1 MIRRLRCTFVM
12 VSVCSVAAVLF
23 VILGVVNWMNYRQ
36 VVEDV
41 DRILDILAEN
51 NGSFPERGVPEE
63 EPERDRRGAP
73 PGISP
78 ETPYESRYFTV
89 YFNEDEDVIRADVGR
104 IAAVD
109 ESEAVAYAEEVNK
122 RPGNRGFL
130 HNYRYVKTDEGG
142 TPMVIFLDCGRSLAQ
157 VRGFLTVSASVAAAG
172 TGAVFLLLILFSK
185 RAVKPY
191 VESYEKQK
199 RFITDAG
206 HEIKTPLTIIDA
218 DAEIIVLETGE
229 NEWVEDIRKQI
240 QRLKELTEDLIFLSK
255 MEERRGDAECVEFP
269 ISEVALETARSFQ
282 SLAMLQGKM
291 FESCVEPL
299 VSYTGEMKNI
309 QRLFSIL
316 LDNALK
322 YSPEG
327 GRISFRLE
335 RRGRNIYINVSN
347 TADFISREHLAHLAH
362 LFDRFYRVDA
372 SRNSQTGGHGIG
384 LSIAKAIVSAHKGRI
399 TAASPDGKSLTIQV
413 IL

>member
-36 VVEDV
+36 VVGDV

-109 ESEAVAYAEEVNK
+109 ESEAAAYAEEVNK
-122 RPGNRGFL
+122 RPGNRGVL
-130 HNYRYVKTDEGG
+130 HDYRYVKTDEGG

-218 DAEIIVLETGE
+218 DAEIIALETGE

-347 TADFISREHLAHLAH
+347 TADFISREHLTH

>member
-36 VVEDV
+36 VVGDV

-109 ESEAVAYAEEVNK
+109 ESKAAAYAEEVNK

-130 HNYRYVKTDEGG
+130 HDYRYVKTDEGG
-142 TPMVIFLDCGRSLAQ
+142 TPMVIFLYCGRSLAQ

-172 TGAVFLLLILFSK
+172 TGAVFLLLILFF
-185 RAVKPY
+185 
-191 VESYEKQK
+191 QK
-199 RFITDAG
+199 SG
-206 HEIKTPLTIIDA
+206 
-218 DAEIIVLETGE
+218 ET
-229 NEWVEDIRKQI
+229 
-240 QRLKELTEDLIFLSK
+240 L
-255 MEERRGDAECVEFP
+255 C
-269 ISEVALETARSFQ
+269 
-282 SLAMLQGKM
+282 GK
-291 FESCVEPL
+291 L
-299 VSYTGEMKNI
+299 
-309 QRLFSIL
+309 
-316 LDNALK
+316 
-322 YSPEG
+322 
-327 GRISFRLE
+327 
-335 RRGRNIYINVSN
+335 
-347 TADFISREHLAHLAH
+347 
-362 LFDRFYRVDA
+362 
-372 SRNSQTGGHGIG
+372 
-384 LSIAKAIVSAHKGRI
+384 
-399 TAASPDGKSLTIQV
+399 
-413 IL
+413 

>member
-36 VVEDV
+36 VVGDV

-63 EPERDRRGAP
+63 EPERDRRGVP

-109 ESEAVAYAEEVNK
+109 ESKAAAYAEEVNK

-130 HNYRYVKTDEGG
+130 HDYRYVKTDEGG

-218 DAEIIVLETGE
+218 DAEIIALETGE

-347 TADFISREHLAHLAH
+347 TADFISREHLAHL
-362 LFDRFYRVDA
+362 FDRFYRVDA

>member
-109 ESEAVAYAEEVNK
+109 ESEAAAYAEEVNK

-130 HNYRYVKTDEGG
+130 HDYRYVKTDEGG

-206 HEIKTPLTIIDA
+206 HEIRTPLTIIDA
-218 DAEIIVLETGE
+218 DAEIIALETGE

-347 TADFISREHLAHLAH
+347 TADFISREHLAHL
-362 LFDRFYRVDA
+362 FDRFYRVDA

>member
-104 IAAVD
+104 IAAVN
-109 ESEAVAYAEEVNK
+109 ESEAAAYAEEVNK

-130 HNYRYVKTDEGG
+130 HDYRYVKTDEGG
-142 TPMVIFLDCGRSLAQ
+142 TPMVIFRDCGRSLAQ

-218 DAEIIVLETGE
+218 DAEIIALETGE

-347 TADFISREHLAHLAH
+347 TADFISREHLAHL
-362 LFDRFYRVDA
+362 FDRFYRVDA

>member
-36 VVEDV
+36 VVGDV

-122 RPGNRGFL
+122 RPGNRGVL
-130 HNYRYVKTDEGG
+130 HDYRYVKTDEGG

-218 DAEIIVLETGE
+218 DAEIIALETGE

-347 TADFISREHLAHLAH
+347 TADFISREHLTH

>member
-23 VILGVVNWMNYRQ
+23 VILGVDNWMNYRQ
-36 VVEDV
+36 VVGDV

-109 ESEAVAYAEEVNK
+109 ESEAAAYAEEVNK

-130 HNYRYVKTDEGG
+130 HDYRYVKTDEGG

-218 DAEIIVLETGE
+218 DAEIIALETGE

-347 TADFISREHLAHLAH
+347 TADFISREHLAHL
-362 LFDRFYRVDA
+362 FDRFYRVDA

>member
-109 ESEAVAYAEEVNK
+109 ESEAAAYAEEVNK

-130 HNYRYVKTDEGG
+130 HDYRYVKTDEGG

-218 DAEIIVLETGE
+218 DAEIIALEAGE

-347 TADFISREHLAHLAH
+347 TADFISREHLAHL
-362 LFDRFYRVDA
+362 FDRFYRVDA

>member
-36 VVEDV
+36 VVGDV

-63 EPERDRRGAP
+63 EPERDRRGVP

-130 HNYRYVKTDEGG
+130 HDYRYVKTDEGG
-142 TPMVIFLDCGRSLAQ
+142 TPMVIFLDCGKSLAQ
-157 VRGFLTVSASVAAAG
+157 VRGFLTVSASVAAEG

-218 DAEIIVLETGE
+218 DAEIIALETGE

-347 TADFISREHLAHLAH
+347 TADFISREHLAHL
-362 LFDRFYRVDA
+362 FDRFYRVDA

>member
-206 HEIKTPLTIIDA
+206 HEIRTPLTIIDA
-218 DAEIIVLETGE
+218 DAEIIALETGE

-347 TADFISREHLAHLAH
+347 TADFISREHLAHL
-362 LFDRFYRVDA
+362 FDRFYRVDA

>member
-347 TADFISREHLAHLAH
+347 TADFISREHLAHL
-362 LFDRFYRVDA
+362 FDRFYRVDA
-372 SRNSQTGGHGIG
+372 SRHSQTGGHGIG

>member
-109 ESEAVAYAEEVNK
+109 ESKAAAYAEEVNK

-130 HNYRYVKTDEGG
+130 HDYRYVKTDEGG

-218 DAEIIVLETGE
+218 DAEIIALETGE

-347 TADFISREHLAHLAH
+347 TADFISREHLAHL
-362 LFDRFYRVDA
+362 FDRFYRVDA

>member
-36 VVEDV
+36 VVGDV

-63 EPERDRRGAP
+63 EPERDRRGVP

-130 HNYRYVKTDEGG
+130 HDYRYVKTDEGG

-157 VRGFLTVSASVAAAG
+157 VRGFLTVSASVAAEG

-218 DAEIIVLETGE
+218 DAEIIALETGE

-347 TADFISREHLAHLAH
+347 TADFISREHLTH

>member
-109 ESEAVAYAEEVNK
+109 ESEAAAYAEEVNK

-130 HNYRYVKTDEGG
+130 HDYRYVKTDEGG

-218 DAEIIVLETGE
+218 DAEIIALEAGE

-347 TADFISREHLAHLAH
+347 TADFISREHLAHL
-362 LFDRFYRVDA
+362 FDRFYRVDA

-384 LSIAKAIVSAHKGRI
+384 LSIAKAIVSAHKGRV

>member
-347 TADFISREHLAHLAH
+347 TADFISREHLAHL
-362 LFDRFYRVDA
+362 FDRFYRVDA
-372 SRNSQTGGHGIG
+372 SRNSQTGGPGIG

>member
-36 VVEDV
+36 VVGDV

-109 ESEAVAYAEEVNK
+109 ESKAAAYAEEVNK

-130 HNYRYVKTDEGG
+130 HDYRYVKTDEGG
-142 TPMVIFLDCGRSLAQ
+142 TPMVIFLYCGRSLAQ

-218 DAEIIVLETGE
+218 DAEIIALETGE

-269 ISEVALETARSFQ
+269 ISEVTLETARSFQ

-347 TADFISREHLAHLAH
+347 TADFISREHLAHL
-362 LFDRFYRVDA
+362 FDRFYRVDA

>member
-23 VILGVVNWMNYRQ
+23 VILGVVNLMNYRQ
-36 VVEDV
+36 VVGDV

-63 EPERDRRGAP
+63 EPERDRRGGP
-73 PGISP
+73 PGMSP

-109 ESEAVAYAEEVNK
+109 ESEAAAYAEEVNK

-130 HNYRYVKTDEGG
+130 HDYRYVKTDEGG

-218 DAEIIVLETGE
+218 DAEIIALETGE

-255 MEERRGDAECVEFP
+255 MEERGGDAECVEFP

-335 RRGRNIYINVSN
+335 RRGRNIYLNVSN
-347 TADFISREHLAHLAH
+347 TADFISREHLAH

>member
-347 TADFISREHLAHLAH
+347 TADFISREHLAHL
-362 LFDRFYRVDA
+362 FDRFYRVDA

>member
-23 VILGVVNWMNYRQ
+23 VILGVVNLMNYRQ
-36 VVEDV
+36 VVGDV

-109 ESEAVAYAEEVNK
+109 ESEAAAYAEEVNK

-218 DAEIIVLETGE
+218 DAEIIALETGE

-282 SLAMLQGKM
+282 SLAMLQGKT
-291 FESCVEPL
+291 FGSCFN
-299 VSYTGEMKNI
+299 GK
-309 QRLFSIL
+309 
-316 LDNALK
+316 
-322 YSPEG
+322 
-327 GRISFRLE
+327 
-335 RRGRNIYINVSN
+335 RN
-347 TADFISREHLAHLAH
+347 E
-362 LFDRFYRVDA
+362 
-372 SRNSQTGGHGIG
+372 Q
-384 LSIAKAIVSAHKGRI
+384 
-399 TAASPDGKSLTIQV
+399 
-413 IL
+413 

>member
-36 VVEDV
+36 VVGDV

-51 NGSFPERGVPEE
+51 NGSFPERGVLEE

-104 IAAVD
+104 IAAVN
-109 ESEAVAYAEEVNK
+109 ESEAAAYAEEVNK

-130 HNYRYVKTDEGG
+130 HDYRYVKTDEGG

-218 DAEIIVLETGE
+218 DAEIIALETGE

-347 TADFISREHLAHLAH
+347 TADFISREHLAHL
-362 LFDRFYRVDA
+362 FDRFYRVDA

>member
-36 VVEDV
+36 VVGDV

-109 ESEAVAYAEEVNK
+109 ESEAAAYAEEVNK
-122 RPGNRGFL
+122 RPGNRGVL
-130 HNYRYVKTDEGG
+130 HDYRYVKTDEGG

-218 DAEIIVLETGE
+218 DAEIIALETGE

-347 TADFISREHLAHLAH
+347 TADFISREHLTH

-413 IL
+413 IW

>member
-36 VVEDV
+36 VVGDV

-109 ESEAVAYAEEVNK
+109 ESEAAAYAKEVNK

-130 HNYRYVKTDEGG
+130 HDYRYVKTDEGG

-218 DAEIIVLETGE
+218 DAEIIALEAGE

-347 TADFISREHLAHLAH
+347 TADFISREHLAHL
-362 LFDRFYRVDA
+362 FDRFYRVDA

>member
-89 YFNEDEDVIRADVGR
+89 YFNEDEDVIRSDVGR

-109 ESEAVAYAEEVNK
+109 ESEAAAYAEEVNK

-130 HNYRYVKTDEGG
+130 HDYRYVKTEEGG

-157 VRGFLTVSASVAAAG
+157 IRGFLTVSASVAAAG

-218 DAEIIVLETGE
+218 DAEIIALETGE

-347 TADFISREHLAHLAH
+347 TADFISREHLAHL
-362 LFDRFYRVDA
+362 FDRFYRVDA

>member
-218 DAEIIVLETGE
+218 DAEIIALETGE

-347 TADFISREHLAHLAH
+347 TADFISREHLAHL
-362 LFDRFYRVDA
+362 FDRFYRVDA

>member
-229 NEWVEDIRKQI
+229 NEWVEDIRKQM

-347 TADFISREHLAHLAH
+347 TADFISREHLAHL
-362 LFDRFYRVDA
+362 FDRFYRVDA

>member
-36 VVEDV
+36 VVGDV

-109 ESEAVAYAEEVNK
+109 ESEAAAYAEEVNK

-130 HNYRYVKTDEGG
+130 HDYRYVKTDEGG

-185 RAVKPY
+185 RAVKTY

-218 DAEIIVLETGE
+218 DAEIIALETGE

-299 VSYTGEMKNI
+299 VSYTREMKNI

-335 RRGRNIYINVSN
+335 RRGRNIYLNVSN
-347 TADFISREHLAHLAH
+347 TADFISREHLAH

>member
-12 VSVCSVAAVLF
+12 VSVCSVAAMLF
-23 VILGVVNWMNYRQ
+23 VILGVVNLMNYRQ
-36 VVEDV
+36 VVGDV

-109 ESEAVAYAEEVNK
+109 ESEAAAYAEEVNK

-130 HNYRYVKTDEGG
+130 HDYRYVKTDEGG

-206 HEIKTPLTIIDA
+206 HEIRTPLTIIDA
-218 DAEIIVLETGE
+218 DAEIIALETGE

-309 QRLFSIL
+309 QRLFFIL

-335 RRGRNIYINVSN
+335 RRGRNIYINASN
-347 TADFISREHLAHLAH
+347 AADFISREHLAH

>member
-23 VILGVVNWMNYRQ
+23 VILGVVNLMNYRQ
-36 VVEDV
+36 VVGDV

-63 EPERDRRGAP
+63 EPERDRRGGP
-73 PGISP
+73 PGMSP

-109 ESEAVAYAEEVNK
+109 ESEAAAYAEEVNK

-130 HNYRYVKTDEGG
+130 HDYRYVKTDEGG

-218 DAEIIVLETGE
+218 DAEIIALETGE

-335 RRGRNIYINVSN
+335 RRGRNIYLNVSN
-347 TADFISREHLAHLAH
+347 TADFISREHLAH

>member
-109 ESEAVAYAEEVNK
+109 ESEAAAYAEEVNK

-130 HNYRYVKTDEGG
+130 HDYRYVKTDEGG

-218 DAEIIVLETGE
+218 DAEIIALETGE

-347 TADFISREHLAHLAH
+347 TADFISREHLAHL
-362 LFDRFYRVDA
+362 FDRFYRVDA

>member
-23 VILGVVNWMNYRQ
+23 VILGVVNLMNYRQ
-36 VVEDV
+36 VVGDV

-89 YFNEDEDVIRADVGR
+89 YFNEDEDVIRSDVGR

-109 ESEAVAYAEEVNK
+109 ESEAAAYAEEVNK

-130 HNYRYVKTDEGG
+130 HDYRYVKTEEGG

-157 VRGFLTVSASVAAAG
+157 IRGFLTVSASVAAAG

-218 DAEIIVLETGE
+218 DAEIIALETGE

-335 RRGRNIYINVSN
+335 RRGRNIYLNVSN
-347 TADFISREHLAHLAH
+347 TADFFSREHLAH

>member
-36 VVEDV
+36 VVGDV

-109 ESEAVAYAEEVNK
+109 ESEAAAYAEEVNK

-142 TPMVIFLDCGRSLAQ
+142 TLMVIFLDCGRSLAQ

-185 RAVKPY
+185 RAVKTY

-218 DAEIIVLETGE
+218 DAEIIALETGE

-335 RRGRNIYINVSN
+335 RRGRNIYLNVSN
-347 TADFISREHLAHLAH
+347 TADFISREHLAH

>member
-109 ESEAVAYAEEVNK
+109 ESEAAAYAEEVNK

-130 HNYRYVKTDEGG
+130 HDYRYVKTDEGG

-347 TADFISREHLAHLAH
+347 TADFISREHLAHL
-362 LFDRFYRVDA
+362 FDRFYRMDA

>member
-36 VVEDV
+36 VVGDV

-89 YFNEDEDVIRADVGR
+89 YFNEDEEVIRTDVGR

-109 ESEAVAYAEEVNK
+109 ESEAAAYAEEVNK

-130 HNYRYVKTDEGG
+130 HDYRYVKTDEGG

-157 VRGFLTVSASVAAAG
+157 VRGFLTVSASMAAAG

-218 DAEIIVLETGE
+218 DAEIIALETGE

-335 RRGRNIYINVSN
+335 RRGRNIYLNVSN
-347 TADFISREHLAHLAH
+347 TADFISREHLAH